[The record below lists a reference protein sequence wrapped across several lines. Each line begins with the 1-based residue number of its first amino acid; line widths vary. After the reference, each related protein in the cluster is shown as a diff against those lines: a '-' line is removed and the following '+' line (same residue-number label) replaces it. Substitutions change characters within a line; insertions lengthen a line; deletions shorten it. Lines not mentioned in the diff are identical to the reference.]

1 MEQVRITECPR
12 DAMQGMTKFIPT
24 QVKIEYL
31 NRLLICGFDVLD
43 FGSFVSPKAI
53 PQLRDTKE
61 VLADLIE
68 SPTKLLAIVA
78 NERGVDEALLHD
90 RISYIG
96 YPLSISDTFQIRN
109 THKSI
114 SDSWSTL
121 RYIQDAVLTKNKE
134 MVVYLSMGF
143 GNPYGDE
150 WNASILSDF
159 SFELAKIGVK
169 KIALSDTI
177 GCATTLLVK
186 ELFLTLRKELP
197 ELIFS
202 AHLHTNELN
211 ASSLVEAALNGG
223 CRDFDAAIKGF
234 GGCPFASDK
243 LTGNMPTELL
253 MQTIES
259 LGLNHSLNMNH
270 FKNAYEYSS
279 EVFSVQ

>member
-109 THKSI
+109 
-114 SDSWSTL
+114 
-121 RYIQDAVLTKNKE
+121 
-134 MVVYLSMGF
+134 
-143 GNPYGDE
+143 
-150 WNASILSDF
+150 
-159 SFELAKIGVK
+159 
-169 KIALSDTI
+169 
-177 GCATTLLVK
+177 
-186 ELFLTLRKELP
+186 
-197 ELIFS
+197 
-202 AHLHTNELN
+202 
-211 ASSLVEAALNGG
+211 
-223 CRDFDAAIKGF
+223 IKH
-234 GGCPFASDK
+234 P
-243 LTGNMPTELL
+243 
-253 MQTIES
+253 
-259 LGLNHSLNMNH
+259 
-270 FKNAYEYSS
+270 
-279 EVFSVQ
+279 

>member
-177 GCATTLLVK
+177 GCATPLLVK

-253 MQTIES
+253 IQTIES

>member
-24 QVKIEYL
+24 QVKMEYL

-177 GCATTLLVK
+177 GCATPLLVK
-186 ELFLTLRKELP
+186 ELFLTLSKELP

-253 MQTIES
+253 IQTIES
-259 LGLNHSLNMNH
+259 LGLNHSLNTNH